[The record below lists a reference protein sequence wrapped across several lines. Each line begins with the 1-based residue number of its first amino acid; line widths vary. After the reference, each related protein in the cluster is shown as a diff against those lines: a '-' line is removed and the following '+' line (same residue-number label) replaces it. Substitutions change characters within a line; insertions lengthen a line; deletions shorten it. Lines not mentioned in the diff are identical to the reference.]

1 MFEPPN
7 EEDIPMETKNNDDE
21 EDYAYE
27 NEAYNNE
34 ETTTFTDPTRSS
46 TPYSYEEPTENH
58 PLLSPKPSSENQ
70 RRQIKRSK
78 ISDLYKHMK
87 WEFDNSAELYLDD
100 KFEIRNEKGRNQ
112 LYYIKNDKEYSLTK
126 KNGEFRSQRT
136 INTII
141 NPSEKSIL
149 VVSKILDDTPTMIEM
164 QTMTGEQIIETVNA
178 LSRDIAINTDLEM
191 REILGLDKALTRFKG
206 ELVNNASKLTEIDE
220 QIKGTKDEL
229 KNAQD
234 PQEKQELKARLK
246 ELQQERKTRLEIA
259 SQNQKQLSSQIA
271 RIRETLYD
279 FCEDDLSLREKLKN
293 IFRQHGLTITA
304 VITALGTIISTLV
317 LSLTGGGG
325 SGISG
330 GPPKPNNGKEWVKN
344 KLKAL
349 ARLLG
354 RLAEQVAK
362 ALPGVL
368 GSLFA
373 AILNLLKKVALAA
386 ANYTWV
392 FLTGLGSIIGYEM
405 YKYLNSSK
413 KKR

>member
-1 MFEPPN
+1 MFEPPI
-7 EEDIPMETKNNDDE
+7 EENIPMETNND

-27 NEAYNNE
+27 NEGYDNE

-46 TPYSYEEPTENH
+46 TPYSYDEPTENH
-58 PLLSPKPSSENQ
+58 PLLSPPSIENQ

-100 KFEIRNEKGRNQ
+100 KFTIKNEKGRNQ
-112 LYYIKNDKEYSLTK
+112 LYYIKNGKEYSLTK
-126 KNGEFRSQRT
+126 KNGEFRSQKT

-141 NPSEKSIL
+141 NPSEQTIL
-149 VVSKILDDTPTMIEM
+149 AVSKILDETPTMIEM
-164 QTMTGEQIIETVNA
+164 QTMTGEQIIETVHA
-178 LSRDIAINTDLEM
+178 LSRDIAINTDLDM
-191 REILGLDKALTRFKG
+191 REMLGLDKALTRFKG

-229 KNAQD
+229 ENAQD
-234 PQEKQELKARLK
+234 PQEQKELKARLK

-271 RIRETLYD
+271 RIRDALYD
-279 FCEDDLSLREKLKN
+279 FCKDDLSLREKVKN
-293 IFRQHGLTITA
+293 IFREQGITIIA
-304 VITALGTIISTLV
+304 VITAIGTIISTLV

-325 SGISG
+325 SGIPG
-330 GPPKPNNGKEWVKN
+330 GKPPNKGKEWVKN

-354 RLAEQVAK
+354 RLAEQAAK
-362 ALPGVL
+362 ALPGIL
-368 GSLFA
+368 GSLLS

-392 FLTGLGSIIGYEM
+392 FLTSVGALVGYEIHQ
-405 YKYLNSSK
+405 YLNSSK
-413 KKR
+413 KTR